1 MSVNKTDYIMI
12 GVKFGA
18 DVLSKLTEEELEE
31 LYDNK
36 NVVSVSPMDSDS
48 VIYGYVIHSVNGYEG
63 DGFPLINILTVLEN
77 IENEVFKIEKDIPEI
92 LKKHYKE
99 GEEGLFAFTRWS

>member
-1 MSVNKTDYIMI
+1 MSVSKKDYIMI

-18 DVLSKLTEEELEE
+18 DVISKLTEEELEE

-36 NVVSVSPMDSDS
+36 NIVLVSPMDSEDF
-48 VIYGYVIHSVNGYEG
+48 IYGYIIHSVNGYEG
-63 DGFPLINILTVLEN
+63 DGFPLINILTVLESIESEVYN
-77 IENEVFKIEKDIPEI
+77 IEKTIPET